1 MNRLL
6 SCRAA
11 GLQGWAGSVAAAALQ
26 WEQERTSRGI
36 KSWHCKFRAEIFLHD
51 CILSPY
57 AQHFPVCR
65 ISQDIKEC
73 SNLNNKEIS
82 QLMRRT
88 VERVII
94 VEICPATAECFC
106 GYGIMVDT
114 AGLKR
119 CEERSPLLTG
129 DCNSML

>member
-1 MNRLL
+1 MLLLQHCSGNRNEL
-6 SCRAA
+6 
-11 GLQGWAGSVAAAALQ
+11 VAELNPGTANFVQ
-26 WEQERTSRGI
+26 
-36 KSWHCKFRAEIFLHD
+36 KYFLHD

-94 VEICPATAECFC
+94 VEICLATAECFC

-114 AGLKR
+114 AGLKT